1 MNKKKVHIV
10 VQHGLVQ
17 AVWADEGLDIEV
29 EILDMDTDDD
39 AESKEICEAI
49 RELPDFAAMVY

>member
-39 AESKEICEAI
+39 AESKEI
-49 RELPDFAAMVY
+49 